1 MERDPMYEYDLQ
13 DLIKGTEK
21 SLIINILKSCRW
33 DKTQTAKKLN
43 ISRTTLWRKMKKYEL
58 TREL

>member
-1 MERDPMYEYDLQ
+1 MYDLQ
-13 DLIKGTEK
+13 DLIEGTEK
-21 SLIINILKSCRW
+21 SLIINILKSCQW

-58 TREL
+58 TRELQG

>member
-13 DLIKGTEK
+13 DMINGTEK
-21 SLIINILKSCRW
+21 SLIINILKTCRW
-33 DKTQTAKKLN
+33 DKTQAAKKLN

-58 TREL
+58 RREL

>member
-1 MERDPMYEYDLQ
+1 MKKDPTYDLQ
-13 DLIKGTEK
+13 DLIEGTEK

-58 TREL
+58 RKEI